1 MQTVGKWAVN
11 RGCAASLP
19 VLKAHLFAAVRPRP
33 GWADVSATCR
43 DRLPEAASIHPPTRA
58 ARQKLPSKRT
68 IPFFCT
74 SLLRLVVE
82 PVLEHP
88 TIRTAAKTNEA
99 ERNNFMFDH
108 LLSKP
113 SGYNLSFR
121 ARHGGGNAESRIVT
135 KNRSSRCAV
144 MDKPDADPPPNL
156 SSERCA
162 HLAWRCAARAV
173 MLLPESWRQRP
184 LD

>member
-1 MQTVGKWAVN
+1 MQTVGEWAVN
-11 RGCAASLP
+11 QGRAASLP
-19 VLKAHLFAAVRPRP
+19 VLKVHIFAAVRPRP
-33 GWADVSATCR
+33 GWAGVPATCW
-43 DRLPEAASIHPPTRA
+43 DRLPGAALIHPQTRA

-68 IPFFCT
+68 IPFFWT

-113 SGYNLSFR
+113 SGSIYCLR
-121 ARHGGGNAESRIVT
+121 AQHGGGNEEPRIVT
-135 KNRSSRCAV
+135 K
-144 MDKPDADPPPNL
+144 KL
-156 SSERCA
+156 SHSLMRFDTSF
-162 HLAWRCAARAV
+162 LY
-173 MLLPESWRQRP
+173 ST
-184 LD
+184 DID

>member
-1 MQTVGKWAVN
+1 MACIGGRAPSANHPPHGKQAEPILMQTAGACGLDRRCN
-11 RGCAASLP
+11 ARP
-19 VLKAHLFAAVRPRP
+19 PTLKVHAFTAMRPRP
-33 GWADVSATCR
+33 GWADIPASCR
-43 DRLPEAASIHPPTRA
+43 VRLPRASLVHPPIRA

-88 TIRTAAKTNEA
+88 TSRTAAKTNEA

-113 SGYNLSFR
+113 SGYLVTVR
-121 ARHGGGNAESRIVT
+121 PKHGGGNADSCIVT
-135 KNRSSRCAV
+135 KTAAPDV
-144 MDKPDADPPPNL
+144 M
-156 SSERCA
+156 R
-162 HLAWRCAARAV
+162 
-173 MLLPESWRQRP
+173 
-184 LD
+184 

>member
-1 MQTVGKWAVN
+1 VDAL
-11 RGCAASLP
+11 RP
-19 VLKAHLFAAVRPRP
+19 YRFLKVHTSAAVHTRP
-33 GWADVSATCR
+33 GWADVPATSW
-43 DRLPEAASIHPPTRA
+43 DRLPGAAFIHPPTRA

-113 SGYNLSFR
+113 SGYILILG
-121 ARHGGGNAESRIVT
+121 AQLGGGNAASCIVT
-135 KNRSSRCAV
+135 KNISYGLMRFDIS
-144 MDKPDADPPPNL
+144 
-156 SSERCA
+156 
-162 HLAWRCAARAV
+162 
-173 MLLPESWRQRP
+173 LLYKT
-184 LD
+184 DVD

>member
-1 MQTVGKWAVN
+1 MQTAGEWAVN

-43 DRLPEAASIHPPTRA
+43 DRLPGAASIRPPTRA

-113 SGYNLSFR
+113 SGYLPSFR
-121 ARHGGGNAESRIVT
+121 AQHSGGNEEPRIVT
-135 KNRSSRCAV
+135 KNCRQTHKPSADDLRILSTERSS
-144 MDKPDADPPPNL
+144 L
-156 SSERCA
+156 
-162 HLAWRCAARAV
+162 LARRTAARAGIP
-173 MLLPESWRQRP
+173 LQPSWR
-184 LD
+184 